1 MHNYKEVAYYYRS
14 KELSIFLK
22 RVISRNI
29 LLQSNFK
36 KGIDHDL
43 LLIQQKRNLKFKLNS
58 IQNETKNYEL
68 KFKTKYDQ
76 RKNYLNNLRLKYLQN
91 KFKEH
96 YKRKFD
102 FLFNKQKDKINA
114 LNAKRN
120 QKTKKKSYQRYKNG
134 KKLKKRVLE
143 NNILEQPSDCS

>member
-1 MHNYKEVAYYYRS
+1 MHSYKEIAYYDRS
-14 KELSIFLK
+14 KESSIFLK
-22 RVISRNI
+22 RVIKRNI
-29 LLQSNFK
+29 FLRSNFK

-43 LLIQQKRNLKFKLNS
+43 LLIQQKRNFNFKLNS
-58 IQNETKNYEL
+58 IQNKTKNYEL
-68 KFKTKYDQ
+68 KLKNEYDQ
-76 RKNYLNNLRLKYLQN
+76 KNFLNNLRLKYLKN

-96 YKRKFD
+96 YKKKFD